1 MAGKKV
7 PGSSHLAQAQNLLKQ
22 FGLRPKKGLGQHFL
36 VDAEVLGHV
45 VAAAELG
52 PRDVVV
58 EVGPGLG
65 TLTRELAG
73 VAAQVFAIELDTRMA
88 RALRQIL
95 APLSNVSVVNADALA
110 LVPAELLADYPPS
123 QFRYK
128 VVANLPYY
136 ITSPVLRHFLAA
148 SPKPSLMVVMVQ
160 KEVAQAI
167 VAPVGKVG
175 VLGLIVQFYGRPRIE
190 TYVSGGSF
198 YPVPKVDSAVLRID
212 VHEHP
217 PVSVSDE
224 EAFFQLIIAGFAAP
238 RKQIRNSL
246 ALGLGLLAGE
256 VADRLEGIGIAS
268 SRRPQ
273 TLTLGEWA
281 RVWEV
286 FPKVIKSG

>member
-1 MAGKKV
+1 MVGKKV
-7 PGSSHLAQAQNLLKQ
+7 SGSSHLAQAQGLLKR
-22 FGLRPKKGLGQHFL
+22 FGLHPKKRLGQHFL
-36 VDAEVLGHV
+36 VDAEVLGQV
-45 VAAAELG
+45 VAAADLG

-65 TLTRELAG
+65 ILTRELAG
-73 VAAQVFAIELDTRMA
+73 VAAQVFAIELDSRL
-88 RALRQIL
+88 ALALGRIL
-95 APLSNVSVVNADALA
+95 APLPNVRVVHADALT
-110 LVPAELLADYPPS
+110 LEPAGLIAEYS
-123 QFRYK
+123 FSEFRYK

-148 SPKPSLMVVMVQ
+148 SPKPTLMVVMVQ

-198 YPVPKVDSAVLRID
+198 YPAPKVGSAVLRID
-212 VHEHP
+212 VHELP

-224 EAFFQLIIAGFAAP
+224 VAFFRLVIAGFAAP
-238 RKQIRNSL
+238 RKQIKNSL
-246 ALGLGLLAGE
+246 AQGLGLTASE
-256 VADRLEGIGIAS
+256 VADHLDRMGIDP

-273 TLTLGEWA
+273 TLTLREWA
-281 RVWEV
+281 RVW
-286 FPKVIKSG
+286 KNL